1 MPISGIKLSVG
12 VGSGITR
19 ASSITSGSFSLT
31 FDRDV
36 LWTTTADGTI
46 AVHPNGASVTAYTPA
61 ETTLET
67 KLVNRFAKNPAPFT
81 LTQGVDARATS
92 SYSAGLVTSLPA
104 VMSAGDSVLLGNAA
118 ATLDSTPRRGLQSAW
133 AGFQFTN
140 ALPEQGRTA
149 GAIGWWVAKGAS
161 PATYSI
167 DYDALVATLPSLSM
181 SGVTAPAVA
190 DVVTRFDRHFGMGM
204 LTPQDA
210 GGEGYEI
217 HVPQGVMND
226 LTPSQMSN
234 YGQYLAIVVNAA
246 GLHLIGNSASAA
258 QKRTLLVRM
267 VQIGANIVEGA
278 RAVPGS
284 VGSLTSG
291 NGGHHQWEFVP
302 IIFYLWARGLT
313 SDLDGLRTFLPT
325 NVLAQSF
332 QWTAGQVAQLSP
344 HANTSN
350 VPISRR
356 RTITAV
362 SGTTITYSTDNTGDP
377 ARFNTKQLIMTRE
390 SDGRTATILTI
401 ADTLVSGGTQTVTI
415 NAQPSPV
422 FAVNDV
428 IYFQSPYTITA
439 GDYDWRVGLADNR
452 INPSPD
458 QDYRDLNFWLAQILI
473 PHALGVWRSDWNAAK
488 GYVLRTLAGE
498 PLSNPFPPH
507 YALRSRWDT
516 IQFDKSAWDAW
527 AATVGA
533 NAI

>member
-12 VGSGITR
+12 IGPGVTR

-67 KLVNRFAKNPAPFT
+67 KLVNRFAKNPEPYTA
-81 LTQGVDARATS
+81 TQGVDARPTTT
-92 SYSAGLVTSLPA
+92 YSAGLVQSLPA
-104 VMSAGDSVLLGNAA
+104 AMSAGDSLLLENAA
-118 ATLDSTPRRGLQSAW
+118 ATLASTPRRGLQSAW

-140 ALPEQGRTA
+140 ALPAQGRTA
-149 GAIGWWVAKGAS
+149 GPIAWWVAKGAT
-161 PATYSI
+161 PTTYSI
-167 DYDALVATLPSLSM
+167 DYDALVSTLPSLSM

-190 DVVTRFDRHFGMGM
+190 DVITRFDHYFGLAM

-210 GGEGYEI
+210 TGEGYEV

-226 LTPSQMSN
+226 LVPSAQVSN

-246 GLHLIGNSASAA
+246 GLHLIGNAASAA
-258 QKRTLLVRM
+258 QKRTLLIRM
-267 VQIGANIVEGA
+267 VQIGANLVEGR
-278 RAVPGS
+278 RATGGA
-284 VGSLTSG
+284 GSLTNG
-291 NGGHHQWEFVP
+291 NGGHHQWEFLP

-313 SDLDGLRTFLPT
+313 ADLDSLRTFLPT

-332 QWTAGQVAQLSP
+332 QWTAGQVAQLAP
-344 HANTSN
+344 HDNTANIS
-350 VPISRR
+350 ISRR

-362 SGTTITYSTDNTGDP
+362 SGTTITYSTVNGVDP
-377 ARFNTKQLIMTRE
+377 ARFDTRDLIMTRE
-390 SDGRTATILTI
+390 SDGRTATIT
-401 ADTLVSGGTQTVTI
+401 AVTDTLTTSGSQVVTI

-439 GDYDWRVGLADNR
+439 GDYDWRVGNADR
-452 INPSPD
+452 QINPSPK
-458 QDYRDLNFWLAQILI
+458 QDYRDLNFWLAQVLV
-473 PHALGVWRSDWNAAK
+473 PHALGIWRADWNAAK
-488 GYVLRTLAGE
+488 GYVLRTLANE
-498 PLSNPFPPH
+498 PVGWPFPPH
-507 YALRSRWDT
+507 FAARSSWNGT
-516 IQFDKSAWDAW
+516 QFDKSAWDAW
-527 AATVGA
+527 AAGVGA
-533 NAI
+533 NAL